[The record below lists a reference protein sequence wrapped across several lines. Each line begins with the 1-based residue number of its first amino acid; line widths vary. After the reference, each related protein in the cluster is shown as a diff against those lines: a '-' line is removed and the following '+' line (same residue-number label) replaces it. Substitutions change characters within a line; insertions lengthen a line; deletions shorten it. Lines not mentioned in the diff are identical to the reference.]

1 MKAVIIS
8 RAGGPEVLEI
18 REIEKPSPAP
28 DQILVRVKASALNRA
43 DLLQRQGHY
52 PAPFGSPQDIPGIEF
67 AGEVVAVGSLSSLWK
82 TGLRVF
88 GLTGGGA
95 HAEYVIA
102 QERTV
107 AEIPQRLSW
116 SEAAAIPEAFITAQ
130 DALWKQA
137 CLRPGEIVVIHA
149 IGSGVGLAA
158 LQLANALGAETYG
171 TSRTAEKLER
181 ARQFGLKNGIAV
193 SDPKRMATDFKKIT
207 NGRGADIVL
216 DLVGGAYMT
225 ASLHLLARLGRVIA
239 IGTMAG
245 TKAEIDLRQVL
256 GKRIMIR
263 GTVLRA
269 RPLEE
274 KIAATQSFARELCP
288 LFERGVLRPVI
299 DSEFVLHD
307 IQAAHR
313 RMESNQ
319 TFGKVVLKV
328 S

>member
-137 CLRPGEIVVIHA
+137 CLR
-149 IGSGVGLAA
+149 
-158 LQLANALGAETYG
+158 
-171 TSRTAEKLER
+171 
-181 ARQFGLKNGIAV
+181 
-193 SDPKRMATDFKKIT
+193 
-207 NGRGADIVL
+207 
-216 DLVGGAYMT
+216 
-225 ASLHLLARLGRVIA
+225 
-239 IGTMAG
+239 
-245 TKAEIDLRQVL
+245 
-256 GKRIMIR
+256 
-263 GTVLRA
+263 
-269 RPLEE
+269 
-274 KIAATQSFARELCP
+274 
-288 LFERGVLRPVI
+288 
-299 DSEFVLHD
+299 
-307 IQAAHR
+307 
-313 RMESNQ
+313 
-319 TFGKVVLKV
+319 
-328 S
+328 